1 MPSSPSGD
9 SVLRAASK
17 NDRRYITR
25 HALGFYRALILAGLY
40 TFTSR
45 QETARAP
52 VEKTVPI
59 SASALTSADHLDLKD
74 PTTYIPA
81 LKHCIATHP
90 ILSAGIR
97 GQDGEEPVFVRCE
110 DIEGMGLERHL
121 EVLDPVSAVPDVDEI
136 EALKRVMLQAHDQ
149 VFEDVERVP
158 PWNVSVLPLFGSDGE
173 GRKRAYVIF
182 AYSHSHGDGR
192 SGLNFHRTFL
202 EGLQR
207 GQKDQG
213 YDCTPFH
220 STSELGSLPPA
231 LEEACTL
238 RITGKFLL
246 STLFGARMPEW
257 LRGWLGFSTPIASG
271 RTWTGKVMQYNAG
284 NFRTGSE
291 ILLVH
296 RDRVESVLR
305 VCREKGGARL
315 TGLLNQLVV
324 RALSDVLPEHD
335 ASCAVE
341 NFIGTIVVDLRALVP
356 TYKPEMML
364 NCVSAVYEGSQRVA
378 KGDPAIN
385 LKDDD
390 ALWDAVRGTT
400 ARLAHSASTLVDQP
414 IGLVQY
420 LDKFRPWFLEK
431 LGEAR
436 DSSYE
441 ISNAVVFDPSS
452 KGNASVSGVESDG
465 KGTWDIERMVFSQ
478 PANVTNCPLSFSVV
492 TRKDGEMVMTLNWQI
507 GALGVV
513 DENGFAKDILGRIDG
528 YLTGIAQIDSN
539 TLDIAGLVDN
549 E

>member
-1 MPSSPSGD
+1 MPPPPLGD

-40 TFTSR
+40 TFTPR
-45 QETARAP
+45 QETTPAP
-52 VEKTVPI
+52 ILLEKTVPD
-59 SASALTSADHLDLKD
+59 SASGLPSADSLDLKV

-110 DIEGMGLERHL
+110 DVEEMAVRRHL
-121 EVLDPVSAVPDVDEI
+121 EVLDTVSAVSDVGEI
-136 EALKRVMLQAHDQ
+136 EALKRVMLRAHDQ

-158 PWNVSVLPLFGSDGE
+158 PWKVIVLPLFGSDHE

-207 GQKDQG
+207 GQNDQEP
-213 YDCTPFH
+213 DCTPFY
-220 STSELGSLPPA
+220 STLEPGSLPPA

-238 RITGKFLL
+238 RITWKFLL

-257 LRGWLGFSTPIASG
+257 LRGWLGFSAPIASE

-291 ILLVH
+291 ILLVQ

-341 NFIGTIVVDLRALVP
+341 DFVGTIVVDLRALVP
-356 TYKPEMML
+356 AYASDMML
-364 NCVSAVYEGSQRVA
+364 NCVSAVYEGSGRVV
-378 KGDPAIN
+378 KGDSVVN
-385 LKDDD
+385 LKDHEI
-390 ALWDAVRGTT
+390 LWDAVRGTT

-420 LDKFRPWFLEK
+420 LDKFRPWFLRK

-441 ISNAVVFDPSS
+441 ISNAVVFNPSS
-452 KGNASVSGVESDG
+452 KAGASVAGVEGDG

-492 TRKDGEMVMTLNWQI
+492 TRKDGEMVMTLNWQV
-507 GALGVV
+507 GVLGVA
-513 DENGFAKDILGRIDG
+513 DENGFAKDILRRIDG
-528 YLTGIAQIDSN
+528 YLTE
-539 TLDIAGLVDN
+539 IAGGMQ
-549 E
+549 